1 MKPIRSAQL
10 KRPRAPACRKTGDHR
25 ERKTLGGYVKCR
37 RLDCPPFEKG
47 EENCFCC
54 NGPDEFPVNGQW
66 SEWSQWKN
74 DCETS
79 NNQNRYRICNNPAPL
94 RNGDVCST
102 KLGNRSHYERDSV
115 QCMPG
120 AVFYA
125 PWIMA
130 LCWVLLVIAMLA
142 ILLLGWIFVKNYR
155 NIYILPRI
163 FHSTDSESSLPVEEL
178 NEKNGDV
185 IMQNQNPRDSIVE
198 NNVPE
203 EGVGLSAV
211 VMAVRDTDIQSTVRL
226 SSQMSTVSQTDSS
239 QTGNPTDR

>member
-1 MKPIRSAQL
+1 M
-10 KRPRAPACRKTGDHR
+10 
-25 ERKTLGGYVKCR
+25 KCR

-54 NGPDEFPVNGQW
+54 NGPDEFPVNGKW
-66 SEWSQWKN
+66 SDWSQWKN

-79 NNQNRYRICNNPAPL
+79 NTQYRYRICNNPAPL
-94 RNGDVCST
+94 RNGDMCST
-102 KLGNRSHYERDSV
+102 MLGNRSHYERESV

-120 AVFYA
+120 AVFNS
-125 PWIMA
+125 PWVVP
-130 LCWVLLVIAMLA
+130 LCLSLFIVTATLA
-142 ILLLGWIFVKNYR
+142 ILLMGWIFVKYYR
-155 NIYILPRI
+155 EKKYSRSI
-163 FHSTDSESSLPVEEL
+163 DSVSDLSEEEANL
-178 NEKNGDV
+178 EANEKNGDL

-198 NNVPE
+198 NSVSE

-211 VMAVRDTDIQSTVRL
+211 VMPERDTDFQSTVRL